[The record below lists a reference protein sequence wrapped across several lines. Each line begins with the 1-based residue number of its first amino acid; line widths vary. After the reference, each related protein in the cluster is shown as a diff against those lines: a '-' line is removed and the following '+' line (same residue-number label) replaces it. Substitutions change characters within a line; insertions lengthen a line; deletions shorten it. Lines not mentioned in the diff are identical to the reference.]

1 MFFFLLNVTPNTNGN
16 WLRKIWRRKCIFKH
30 FSVSVSNKFW
40 ETNQPTNQ
48 SFIFQRQNTSVKI
61 YYDSYLNLY
70 CVIKK
75 SKAYHKASFPLRYWS
90 THLSAASSEVTRQ
103 VFIDDSITIL
113 CLGVKP
119 ALSTSSWKTSLSTT
133 NLTFFFF
140 SNSQG
145 KRKATCLLILARK
158 GFGVA
163 IFTEDVLKSKCVKSM
178 SVHFITATLW
188 QEIVT
193 ALHIFRGKQKPFLL
207 RTVCTDCLKA
217 IRT

>member
-1 MFFFLLNVTPNTNGN
+1 MVFFLLNVTPNTNGN

-90 THLSAASSEVTRQ
+90 THLSAASSEVTSFHRWQ
-103 VFIDDSITIL
+103 YYNIMLGCETCPLHIIL
-113 CLGVKP
+113 KNKP
-119 ALSTSSWKTSLSTT
+119 LYHQPHL
-133 NLTFFFF
+133 FFFF
-140 SNSQG
+140 QQPGQEKSYLPTYSG
-145 KRKATCLLILARK
+145 KKRFWCCNIYRRCIKIQMC
-158 GFGVA
+158 
-163 IFTEDVLKSKCVKSM
+163 
-178 SVHFITATLW
+178 
-188 QEIVT
+188 
-193 ALHIFRGKQKPFLL
+193 
-207 RTVCTDCLKA
+207 
-217 IRT
+217 